1 MAGVVLNMMSRNIW
15 FIVVAL
21 VGAWWSVTLMAGV
34 QEGDG
39 SGVSKVLEKE
49 AEKSVARKKAE
60 AHAETMDEPEFGW
73 DPLAIIGSKHDLSAL
88 NKRAGAKA
96 MEGVAYDDY
105 GYACVYCHVPP
116 DVDKKGDG
124 PQQIAGWNRI
134 RSDMR
139 DYTLYSSRT
148 FKSTARIPNEI
159 TMLCLS
165 CHDGTIAVDQVV
177 NTPRAWKSGEKMTLH
192 MKINSGT
199 DLDHCGLCH
208 DGFTAH
214 HLGNRHLG
222 TDMRRNHPVSIRYPG
237 LGAGA
242 SDSLQAAFNSPV
254 DDFGFANGVRLFDG
268 FVECASCHNV
278 HEPSK
283 VKFLRVKPEYLC
295 ITCHSY

>member
-1 MAGVVLNMMSRNIW
+1 MVSCSRWLFGLVCMWSWSMASVASEQVESGGSQYQ
-15 FIVVAL
+15 VVAEPE
-21 VGAWWSVTLMAGV
+21 TP
-34 QEGDG
+34 
-39 SGVSKVLEKE
+39 E
-49 AEKSVARKKAE
+49 AIARQKAE
-60 AHAETMDEPEFGW
+60 AHAATMDEPEFGW

-88 NKRAGAKA
+88 NERAKTKA
-96 MEGVAYDDY
+96 MEGVAYDDF
-105 GYACVYCHVPP
+105 GYACVYCHIPP
-116 DVDKKGDG
+116 DAQEASGG
-124 PQQIAGWNRI
+124 AQQIAGWNRI

-159 TMLCLS
+159 TLLCLS
-165 CHDGTIAVDQVV
+165 CHDGTMAVDQVV

-214 HLGNRHLG
+214 HLGNKHIG

-237 LGAGA
+237 LGLGA
-242 SDSLQAAFNSPV
+242 SDSLQMAFHSPV
-254 DDFGFANGVRLFDG
+254 DDFGFANGVRLYDG

-278 HEPSK
+278 HEPDK